1 MNNSFDL
8 TPWEERFSYQKYPPK
23 PESGFASPFSQDRAR
38 IIHSASFRRLQA
50 KTQVL
55 GLGDS
60 DFYRTRLT
68 HSMEVA
74 QIGSGICERLRNKYE
89 GTAFENW
96 IPSLH
101 LIEAICLAHDIGHP
115 AFGHGGEIAL
125 NYCMQSSGGY
135 EGNGQTLRIV
145 SKLGEFDE
153 KYGLNLTRRT
163 ILGLIKYP
171 AIYQNVFNPDFN
183 RIQKASD
190 SLNLDAYKPPKCI
203 HQEEEEILKW
213 ALEPFKPKDKK
224 RYQSISKCEHSLNK
238 NLSNASDIKHHKTLH
253 KSFDTSIMELAD
265 DIAYGIHDLED
276 AVALQLITKDI
287 WNDDKILEDNSKSVH
302 DILKNNL
309 DINALKILKLSS
321 ADELRDLLFKGEKNS
336 RKHAISKLVRLL
348 VQNIFIEE
356 DKKFEHPLLS
366 YQAKLPPNIENIL
379 NTLKEFVFQIVVK
392 SPEVQLLEYKG
403 QKIVL
408 ELFKVLQSNPKRLL
422 PKNTYALYSE
432 SPNPNREICD
442 YIAGMTDNYAT
453 KMYQKLFMP
462 SVGSIFDK
470 L

>member
-1 MNNSFDL
+1 MNNSFNFAL
-8 TPWEERFSYQKYPPK
+8 WEERFSYQEYPPK

-89 GTAFENW
+89 GKAFEKW

-171 AIYQNVFNPDFN
+171 AIYQNVFNTDFN
-183 RIQKASD
+183 QIQSASD
-190 SLNLDAYKPPKCI
+190 TLNLDSFKPPKCI
-203 HQEEEEILKW
+203 HQEEENILNW
-213 ALEPFKPKDKK
+213 ALEPFTPKDRKQ
-224 RYQSISKCEHSLNK
+224 YLSISKCEYSLNE
-238 NLSNASDIKHHKTLH
+238 NISNASDIKHHKTLY

-276 AVALQLITKDI
+276 AVALQLITKDM
-287 WNDDKILEDNSKSVH
+287 WNDDKIFKNNSESVH
-302 DILKNNL
+302 DILEKNL
-309 DINALKILKLSS
+309 DANALKILKLGS
-321 ADELRDLLFKGEKNS
+321 ATELRDLLFKGEKNS

-348 VQNIFIEE
+348 VQNISIEE
-356 DKKFEHPLLS
+356 DKEFEHPLLS
-366 YQAKLPPNIENIL
+366 YQAKLPTNIKNIL
-379 NTLKEFVFQIVVK
+379 NTLKDFVFKIVVK

-403 QKIVL
+403 QK
-408 ELFKVLQSNPKRLL
+408 
-422 PKNTYALYSE
+422 
-432 SPNPNREICD
+432 
-442 YIAGMTDNYAT
+442 
-453 KMYQKLFMP
+453 
-462 SVGSIFDK
+462 
-470 L
+470 

>member
-1 MNNSFDL
+1 MNAKFNFSEWHERLSYKQNS
-8 TPWEERFSYQKYPPK
+8 PK
-23 PESGFASPFSQDRAR
+23 TETGFASPYSQDRAR

-74 QIGSGICERLRNKYE
+74 QIGSGICEGLRNKYE
-89 GTAFENW
+89 HSHFEKW

-125 NYCMQSSGGY
+125 NYCMQSFGGY

-145 SKLGEFDE
+145 SKLGEFDNHF
-153 KYGLNLTRRT
+153 GLNLTRRT

-171 AIYQNVFNPDFN
+171 AVYTDVFNTDFKK
-183 RIQKASD
+183 IQS
-190 SLNLDAYKPPKCI
+190 SENTLNLDKFKPPKCI
-203 HQEEEEILKW
+203 HHEESKILEW
-213 ALEPFKPKDKK
+213 VLEPFQ
-224 RYQSISKCEHSLNK
+224 QSDQDLFRKIKQCDIKLK
-238 NLSNASDIKHHKTLH
+238 NDLSNKSDIKHHETLY

-276 AVALQLITKDI
+276 AIALHLITRDLWFEEK
-287 WNDDKILEDNSKSVH
+287 LFGDNTNSIH
-302 DILKNNL
+302 DVLLNNL
-309 DINALKILKLSS
+309 DQGALGILRLESAEQLSN
-321 ADELRDLLFKGEKNS
+321 LLFKGDKNS

-348 VQNIFIEE
+348 VQNIYIEE
-356 DKKFEHPLLS
+356 NEKFIDPLLR
-366 YQAKLPPNIENIL
+366 YQAKLPQNIKNIL
-379 NTLKEFVFQIVVK
+379 KSLKSFVYQVVVK
-392 SPEVQLLEYKG
+392 SAEVQLLEYKG

-408 ELFKVLQSNPKRLL
+408 ELFNVFQANPERLL
-422 PKNTYALYSE
+422 PKNTYQQFLE
-432 SPNPNREICD
+432 SDNPNREICD

-453 KMYQKLFMP
+453 KIYQKLFMP
-462 SVGSIFDK
+462 SFGSIFDK